1 MTQRCSATRL
11 GVLAAAAVL
20 APVGA
25 TTLAGQSP
33 GLTPRVTVQ
42 VGLNPHQIAFSPD
55 GARVYVAA
63 AGSDRIAILDSGS
76 AQVRT
81 SLEVPGTPMGVAV
94 LDGGSSLV
102 VSRFGSDRLA
112 RVGASAGALLEE
124 LHVGGAPSLLIGPF
138 RGQRLLVSSEATDRL
153 LVVDT
158 ESFQLEATVPVGRRP
173 FPPSATSDG
182 RVALVPGYDD
192 GTVTRVDVAAGQAVW
207 QLEVGDRPSGGAVLP
222 GDTLYAVAIRGEDRV
237 ALVDIDRGRVVGDV
251 REGIGDEPF
260 SVVVSPALRVAFV
273 NNTASHDISV
283 IDLSTLEVVERVPVP
298 EIPIVMAVHP
308 DGGSL
313 WVSSEGQDGVTV
325 LDIPASY
332 RGEALAALQGPGGT
346 DIWVADLVDREGWP
360 QLRSLRRVTDR
371 VGYDNQPHLL
381 PGGRVLLYT
390 SVDGQGQADIWRADL
405 ESTVAE
411 PFARTAPES
420 EYSATLMPDGRSI
433 SVVRVE
439 ADSTQRLWRFD
450 RDGEDPELIVEGVA
464 PVGYHVWAD
473 EATVVVFVLG
483 DPPTLQVVDVE
494 SGAARVVAER
504 VGRSL
509 HRIPNR
515 EAISFVE
522 FDERGSATIRALDV
536 ASGVTTTL
544 VPARSGSQD
553 HAWTP
558 DGVLLMAEGSEL
570 HTWTPEGGWRFV
582 ADLAAQGLRE
592 ITRLAVSPEGDVLAL
607 VASR

>member
-1 MTQRCSATRL
+1 MTRRRWPTLL
-11 GVLAAAAVL
+11 GVLAATAGL
-20 APVGA
+20 APLGA
-25 TTLAGQSP
+25 VTLAGQSP

-42 VGLNPHQIAFSPD
+42 VGLNPHQIVFSPD
-55 GARVYVAA
+55 GARAYVAA
-63 AGSDRIAILDSGS
+63 AGSDRITILDSGT

-81 SLEVPGTPMGVAV
+81 YLEVPGTPLGLAV

-112 RVGASAGALLEE
+112 RIGASAGALLEE
-124 LHVGGAPSLLIGPF
+124 LHVGGAPSLLLGPF

-153 LVVDT
+153 LVVDAGA
-158 ESFQLEATVPVGRRP
+158 FQLESSVPVGQRP
-173 FPPSATSDG
+173 FPPSATADG

-192 GTVTRVDVAAGQAVW
+192 GTVTRVDVGAGQAVW

-237 ALVDIDRGRVVGDV
+237 ALVDIDGGRVVGEV
-251 REGIGDEPF
+251 RRGIGDEPF
-260 SVVVSPALRVAFV
+260 SVVVSPVLRVAFV

-283 IDLSTLEVVERVPVP
+283 IDLTTFEVVERVPVP

-313 WVSSEGQDGVTV
+313 WVSSEGQDGLTV
-325 LDIPASY
+325 LDIPTSY
-332 RGEALAALQGPGGT
+332 RRDAVAALQGPGGT
-346 DIWVADLVDREGWP
+346 DIWVADLADREGA
-360 QLRSLRRVTDR
+360 LSLGPVRRVTDR
-371 VGYDNQPHLL
+371 AGYDNQPHLL

-390 SVDGQGQADIWRADL
+390 SVDGRGQADIWRADL
-405 ESTVAE
+405 ESTVTE

-420 EYSATLMPDGRSI
+420 EYSAALMPDGRSI

-439 ADSTQRLWRFD
+439 SDSTQRLWRFD
-450 RDGEDPELIVEGVA
+450 RDGDHPELVIADVA
-464 PVGYHVWAD
+464 PVGYHAWAG
-473 EATVVVFVLG
+473 ETVVAVFVLG
-483 DPPTLQVVDVE
+483 DPPTLQLVDVE
-494 SGAARVVAER
+494 SGGARIVAER

-515 EAISFVE
+515 EAISFVQ
-522 FDERGSATIRALDV
+522 FDENGTATIRAVDV
-536 ASGVTTTL
+536 ATGVTTTL
-544 VPARSGSQD
+544 VPARQGSQD

-582 ADLAAQGLRE
+582 VDLAPQGLRE
-592 ITRLAVSPEGDVLAL
+592 ITRLAVSPEGEVLAL
-607 VASR
+607 VANR